1 VGSVNYSQAIRP
13 DTAYIK
19 KIIENGLLCD
29 WAISIEYHTSGIETA
44 GWQLWN
50 KTFFA
55 VRSAEAVLESL
66 LDCHAKHPRRSI
78 RINAEKYRPQCRV
91 LYTAYNP
98 EHLPGDTDLTLQT
111 ETSTFRG
118 NTTTHRQRWY

>member
-1 VGSVNYSQAIRP
+1 MGSVNYWQAIRP

-19 KIIENGLLCD
+19 KIIENSLLSD
-29 WAISIEYHTSGIETA
+29 WAISIEYHSNGIDTA

-50 KTFFA
+50 RSFFA

-66 LDCHAKHPRRSI
+66 LDCHAKHPRCCI

-98 EHLPGDTDLTLQT
+98 GHLPGDADLTLQT
-111 ETSTFRG
+111 ATSNFPS
-118 NTTTHRQRWY
+118 NTTAPRQRWY

>member
-1 VGSVNYSQAIRP
+1 MGSVNYSQAIRP

-19 KIIENGLLCD
+19 KIIENSLLSD
-29 WAISIEYHTSGIETA
+29 WTISIEYHTCGIGTA

-50 KTFFA
+50 KAFYA
-55 VRSAEAVLESL
+55 IRSAEAVLESL
-66 LDCHAKHPRRSI
+66 LDCHAKHPRCTI

-98 EHLPGDTDLTLQT
+98 EHLPGDTDLSLKTV
-111 ETSTFRG
+111 TSIFPS
-118 NTTTHRQRWY
+118 NTTAHRHRWY